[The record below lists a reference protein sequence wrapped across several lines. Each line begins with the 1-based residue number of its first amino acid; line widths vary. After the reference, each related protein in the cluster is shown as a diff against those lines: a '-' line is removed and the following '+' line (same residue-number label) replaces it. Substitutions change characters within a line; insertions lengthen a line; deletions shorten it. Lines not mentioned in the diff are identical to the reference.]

1 MKYQF
6 ATDKDPNSLGTGV
19 NLTPAQKE
27 DKEARRLVRPAPKFR
42 NVRRDVRRE
51 IVIDPTE
58 PETGSKEI
66 IASESKLVLVF
77 DDDDF
82 DDDPYRLAQACG
94 IRPSN
99 VHDFLCGHVNGKRK
113 VVSALFCGVSGDT
126 MSFDIVVD
134 PEYRRLGLASDLVKV
149 VIDEY
154 ESNREAV
161 PDLVLQA
168 DAVNPNMQKILLG
181 NGFKVTGPSHSGYN
195 MEKVSS
201 LLRHSL
207 R

>member
-1 MKYQF
+1 MVFQF

-19 NLTPAQKE
+19 NLTPSQKE

-51 IVIDPTE
+51 IVIDPTD
-58 PETGSKEI
+58 TGSKEI
-66 IASESKLVLVF
+66 IASKHGFELVF
-77 DDDDF
+77 DGDDF
-82 DDDPYRLAQACG
+82 DGDAYKLAQECG

-99 VHDFLCGHVNGKRK
+99 VHDFLCGHTNSKGKII
-113 VVSALFCGVSGDT
+113 SALFCGVYGGV

-134 PEYRRLGLASDLVKV
+134 PGYRRLGLASDLVNV
-149 VIDEY
+149 VMDEY
-154 ESNREAV
+154 KSNQEAV

-168 DAVNPNMQKILLG
+168 DAVNPSMQKILLD
-181 NGFKVTGPSHSGYN
+181 NGFKVTGPSNSGYN

-201 LLRHSL
+201 LLRHLL